1 MRSQKLQ
8 TRAGQKLERSGGECC
23 PSEGSDDSYRTSTAG
38 NGDVDKVNCP
48 DAGEGRATADGRPK
62 RGALPGLRLRPR
74 CRRLSCLSF
83 RQRPVPF
90 APNIS
95 ERQPTVVFSD
105 QAKADQVR
113 HVARQQMLRLR
124 NTKGDAAQG
133 DFLMRTEWCFKTTF
147 HGLPPSSCSVE
158 SLGANR
164 PRVTALSAF
173 GLLACRASPL

>member
-1 MRSQKLQ
+1 MQ
-8 TRAGQKLERSGGECC
+8 TKDAL
-23 PSEGSDDSYRTSTAG
+23 TAAKNVVRHRG
-38 NGDVDKVNCP
+38 CGFALIGDGCH
-48 DAGEGRATADGRPK
+48 TC
-62 RGALPGLRLRPR
+62 RL
-74 CRRLSCLSF
+74 

-95 ERQPTVVFSD
+95 ERKPTVVFSN

-124 NTKGDAAQG
+124 NTKADSAQG
-133 DFLMRTEWCFKTTF
+133 DFLMRTEWCFKVTL

-164 PRVTALSAF
+164 RRVTAFRAAF
-173 GLLACRASPL
+173 RYLGQAPDHW